1 MLSSPPMPSV
11 ATTTIRVALVGLL
24 PGLPGCSSSSMAPPD
39 PAPIIAEHAEAPAA
53 PAGFPTPAAALGSSL
68 STLQSILERRIVL
81 SSALFEDP
89 AGFSRSDAEGLVATW
104 YDERLE
110 VSRIRRLLADGE
122 VSLPEVCAGYASV
135 IEPIDDRWL
144 LVSASLR
151 EDPRL
156 GPELTERL
164 YGGLQARADPG
175 GELSLP
181 RFLSR
186 RATLAFW
193 ADHPE
198 ARSATPATLVDLY
211 QLCEHSETG

>member
-1 MLSSPPMPSV
+1 MLSSPAMPSV

-24 PGLPGCSSSSMAPPD
+24 SGLPGCSSSSMAPPD
-39 PAPIIAEHAEAPAA
+39 PAPIVPEHAEAPATTSV
-53 PAGFPTPAAALGSSL
+53 PSTPAAALRSAL
-68 STLQSILERRIVL
+68 STLESILEQRIVL
-81 SSALFEDP
+81 CSALFEVP
-89 AGFSRSDAEGLVATW
+89 AEFSRNDAEMLVATW
-104 YDERLE
+104 YEERLE
-110 VSRIRRLLADGE
+110 VSRIRRLLDGGG

-144 LVSASLR
+144 LLSASLR

-156 GPELTERL
+156 GPELAERL
-164 YGGLQARADPG
+164 YGGLQARSDPG

-186 RATLAFW
+186 RATLAYW

-198 ARSATPATLVDLY
+198 ARSASPATLVDLY
-211 QLCEHSETG
+211 QLCEGSGPG